1 VHTNHYYTQYE
12 GVTNEQKPSDEK
24 EGNQQVVLMR
34 KGIPIQ
40 VAEAH
45 QTEHHE
51 WRKESLKWRDTWE
64 TKLWKETPI
73 K

>member
-1 VHTNHYYTQYE
+1 
-12 GVTNEQKPSDEK
+12 
-24 EGNQQVVLMR
+24 MR
-34 KGIPIQ
+34 KGSPIQ

-45 QTEHHE
+45 YGISTTNQEEGTNHIDDMK

>member
-1 VHTNHYYTQYE
+1 
-12 GVTNEQKPSDEK
+12 
-24 EGNQQVVLMR
+24 MR
-34 KGIPIQ
+34 KGSPIQ

-45 QTEHHE
+45 QTEYQQPIRKKEETTFHVDDMK

-73 K
+73 

>member
-1 VHTNHYYTQYE
+1 MKDTDEGSNTGGRSTSNGTSTTNQEE
-12 GVTNEQKPSDEK
+12 GRNHDDDMK
-24 EGNQQVVLMR
+24 
-34 KGIPIQ
+34 
-40 VAEAH
+40 
-45 QTEHHE
+45 